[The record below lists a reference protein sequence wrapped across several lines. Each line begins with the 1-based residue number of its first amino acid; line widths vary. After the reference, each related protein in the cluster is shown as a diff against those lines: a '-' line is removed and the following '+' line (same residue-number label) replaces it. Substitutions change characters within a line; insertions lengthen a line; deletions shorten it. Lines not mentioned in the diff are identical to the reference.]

1 VHCCLFQPFVLTGLY
16 LRQVIKDKQDS
27 SPQADITLGK
37 VTEAEIAASEK
48 DTSKVVEH
56 LKSAGKGMKLKPR

>member
-1 VHCCLFQPFVLTGLY
+1 LLPISTFCSYRSIPH
-16 LRQVIKDKQDS
+16 IKNKQDS

-37 VTEAEIAASEK
+37 VTEAEIAANEK

-56 LKSAGKGMKLKPR
+56 LKSAGKGMNLKPR